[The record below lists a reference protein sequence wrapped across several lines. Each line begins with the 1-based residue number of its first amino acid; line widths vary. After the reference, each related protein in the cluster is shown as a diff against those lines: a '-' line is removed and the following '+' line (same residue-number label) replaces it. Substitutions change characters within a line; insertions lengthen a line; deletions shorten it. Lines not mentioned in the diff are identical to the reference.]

1 MFSHL
6 IEYFEYDNVDYD
18 NIYVNNLLKILKFSE
33 CEDIWSN
40 FQKATKYCEKINKLK
55 GIQTD

>member
-33 CEDIWSN
+33 CEEFEVISKRQQN
-40 FQKATKYCEKINKLK
+40 IVKRLTS
-55 GIQTD
+55 